1 MAGQDAPCRSLQVPR
16 TEVCSVDARAQL
28 RVQHGKEAKPSICSP
43 ITAPQGNV
51 ARSRFFTLAQGLAPT
66 LGCNH
71 CVEEAL
77 TIGLRLINTWRE
89 GLANGLS
96 AKGRNIAGFPKKKKK
111 CLHGTVKGALIL
123 LWLYATIP
131 KMTTGLG
138 DVQEQGM
145 SKGWRCLSQGRSS

>member
-1 MAGQDAPCRSLQVPR
+1 MGSVLKEGISLAFQ
-16 TEVCSVDARAQL
+16 
-28 RVQHGKEAKPSICSP
+28 
-43 ITAPQGNV
+43 
-51 ARSRFFTLAQGLAPT
+51 
-66 LGCNH
+66 
-71 CVEEAL
+71 
-77 TIGLRLINTWRE
+77 
-89 GLANGLS
+89 
-96 AKGRNIAGFPKKKKK
+96 KKK